1 MQFCEEGVSTSRTCE
16 IGLSEHGGIDYRGV
30 VYLVDRVTQAKG
42 TPR

>member
-1 MQFCEEGVSTSRTCE
+1 M
-16 IGLSEHGGIDYRGV
+16 HGYFLRPGDASMPV